1 MFSQFDAR
9 VDLTRFEKS
18 VRKYEETEIR
28 EGQILFWGS
37 SLFTRWSEA
46 YDNIPLEEVILGKDG
61 STVAVN
67 HGIGGATAEELL
79 FYYPRMVQPW
89 KPRALLI
96 YAFPND
102 SAAGYSP
109 FEVMA
114 LKAKLLDHARAHM
127 PGIRFYLLGVNLRTK
142 YLDEGGLWDTTENR
156 MLQHN
161 ELLEDYCRRHD
172 DCTYLA
178 IHKSPLFF
186 ARPEDAGDY
195 KKTRRDIF
203 VEDGIHFNREG
214 YALFTQFIRD
224 SLDDIL

>member
-1 MFSQFDAR
+1 MYSQFDAR
-9 VDLTRFEKS
+9 VELTRFEKS
-18 VRKYEETEIR
+18 VRKYEESEIQ
-28 EGQILFWGS
+28 EGKILFWGS

-46 YDNIPLEEVILGKDG
+46 YDQIPLEQVILGKDG
-61 STVAVN
+61 TAAAVN

-89 KPRALLI
+89 KPRALVI

-102 SAAGYSP
+102 AAAGYSP

-142 YLDEGGLWDTTENR
+142 YLDEGGLWKTTENR

-161 ELLEDYCRRHD
+161 ALLEDYCRRHA
-172 DCTYLA
+172 DCTYLP
-178 IHKSPLFF
+178 IHQSPLFF
-186 ARPEDAGDY
+186 EKAEDAGDY
-195 KKTRRDIF
+195 SKTRRDIF

-214 YALFTQFIRD
+214 YALFTQFIRE